1 MVWAADIVFVS
12 PLLRLIPNELI
23 YIHVWPPPPPPKNPK
38 NSPKNYRIPRM
49 GEKDSPLN
57 ITSKIL
63 CVGY

>member
-23 YIHVWPPPPPPKNPK
+23 YTCLAPPPPPKNPK
-38 NSPKNYRIPRM
+38 NSQKNYRIPRM